1 MEGTANDEGSM
12 ASSNPL
18 PPFLRKL
25 YAMVDDP
32 ETDSVVSWSNANNS
46 FVVWNA
52 HEFAAKLLPK
62 HFKHKNFSS
71 FIRQLNT
78 YVWFFTFFLNNLC
91 AFLWLFCHVLICDRC
106 FLGLINLYA
115 RNWRFLCEISLN
127 MYLLV
132 IFFFWSYYDVNV
144 CAFVWIWIYF

>member
-91 AFLWLFCHVLICDRC
+91 AFLWLFCHVLICDLC

-115 RNWRFLCEISLN
+115 RN
-127 MYLLV
+127 
-132 IFFFWSYYDVNV
+132 
-144 CAFVWIWIYF
+144 

>member
-1 MEGTANDEGSM
+1 MEGPANDEGSM
-12 ASSNPL
+12 ASSSNTL
-18 PPFLRKL
+18 PPFLKKL

-52 HEFAAKLLPK
+52 HEFAANLLPK

-78 YVWFFTFFLNNLC
+78 YVSGCSAFNAEGMAALSFLFLHFLVQNQVTFVSSGI
-91 AFLWLFCHVLICDRC
+91 APC
-106 FLGLINLYA
+106 FLPSEFSAFPRLG
-115 RNWRFLCEISLN
+115 RNP
-127 MYLLV
+127 
-132 IFFFWSYYDVNV
+132 
-144 CAFVWIWIYF
+144 

>member
-1 MEGTANDEGSM
+1 M
-12 ASSNPL
+12 ASSSNTL
-18 PPFLRKL
+18 PPFLKKL

-52 HEFAAKLLPK
+52 HEFAANLLPK

-78 YVWFFTFFLNNLC
+78 YVGLSLSLSLSLSFSQISKLICLCFYGFFFLLC
-91 AFLWLFCHVLICDRC
+91 DLGFLVGFWFLALYVC
-106 FLGLINLYA
+106 FLCYGCWDVWFGCFGL
-115 RNWRFLCEISLN
+115 WVSFFLCLTI
-127 MYLLV
+127 M
-132 IFFFWSYYDVNV
+132 
-144 CAFVWIWIYF
+144 

>member
-1 MEGTANDEGSM
+1 MPAFLLSFLPCSIFLPPQFPQTPQNPFPLSLSLPVSLTMEGPANDEGSM
-12 ASSNPL
+12 ASSSNTL
-18 PPFLRKL
+18 PPFLKKL

-52 HEFAAKLLPK
+52 HEFAANLLPK

-78 YVWFFTFFLNNLC
+78 YVGFSRSLS
-91 AFLWLFCHVLICDRC
+91 LFPK
-106 FLGLINLYA
+106 
-115 RNWRFLCEISLN
+115 SLN
-127 MYLLV
+127 
-132 IFFFWSYYDVNV
+132 
-144 CAFVWIWIYF
+144 

>member
-1 MEGTANDEGSM
+1 MPAFLLSFLPCSIPLPPQFPQTPQNPFPLSLSLSVSLTMEGPANDEGSM
-12 ASSNPL
+12 ASSSNTL
-18 PPFLRKL
+18 PPFLKKL

-52 HEFAAKLLPK
+52 HEFAANLLPK

-78 YVWFFTFFLNNLC
+78 YVGFSRSLS
-91 AFLWLFCHVLICDRC
+91 LFPK
-106 FLGLINLYA
+106 
-115 RNWRFLCEISLN
+115 SLN
-127 MYLLV
+127 
-132 IFFFWSYYDVNV
+132 
-144 CAFVWIWIYF
+144 